1 MKTDIKKEGTS
12 LTIAPDGRLDTKTA
26 PKFKEVVEKNIEGV
40 TDLTFDLKKLAY
52 LSSAGLRVFMAA
64 QKTMMKQGKMR
75 LINVGKDIID
85 IMDMVGLTD
94 VFTIE

>member
-1 MKTDIKKEGTS
+1 MKTDIKKDGTA
-12 LTIAPDGRLDTKTA
+12 LTIIPDGRLDTKTA
-26 PKFKEVVEKNIEGV
+26 PEFKGIVEKNIEGV

-64 QKTMMKQGKMR
+64 QRTMMKQGKMR
-75 LINVGKDIID
+75 LINVGTDILD
-85 IMDMVGLTD
+85 IMDMVGLAD